1 MEAKLH
7 PFTQTLFWDID
18 LSQLDLEK
26 HEFFILKRVFERGT
40 MDDVRFVFRHYGLE
54 NIEKFLDEKP
64 RWYDHVDGFARELT
78 LGIRELENERTAL
91 GNSRT

>member
-7 PFTQTLFWDID
+7 SFTQTLFWDID

-40 MDDVRFVFRHYGLE
+40 MDDVRFVFSHYGFE
-54 NIEKFLDEKP
+54 RISDFVEAKP
-64 RWYDHVDGFARELT
+64 RMGAVGYSFAENLVLGMKRNGMKEL
-78 LGIRELENERTAL
+78 
-91 GNSRT
+91 